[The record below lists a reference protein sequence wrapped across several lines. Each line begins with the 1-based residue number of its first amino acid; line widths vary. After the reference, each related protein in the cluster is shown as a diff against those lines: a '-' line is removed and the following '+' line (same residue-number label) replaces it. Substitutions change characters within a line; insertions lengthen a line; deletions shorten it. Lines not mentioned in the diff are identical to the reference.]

1 MRTYSLDLRERVAAA
16 CDEGVFSRP
25 EIAEQFGVCT
35 SWIRR
40 LLQRRRTSGSLA
52 PLPHAGGAPPALN
65 AVRRQRLADLV
76 AADPD
81 ATLAEL
87 ARRLRV
93 PVSVSTLSRVLAHLG
108 LPRKKSASP
117 LMNATGPTSPVSA
130 PTGVPASVRSIRS
143 ASSSSMKRARTSR

>member
-16 CDEGVFSRP
+16 CDEGVLNRP
-25 EIAEQFGVCT
+25 EIAEQFHVST

-40 LLQRRRTSGSLA
+40 LLQRRQASGSLA
-52 PLPHAGGAPPALN
+52 PRPHAGGRAPCLTSA
-65 AVRRQRLADLV
+65 RRQRLADLV

-93 PVSVSTLSRVLAHLG
+93 PVSQSTLSRVLARLG
-108 LPRKKSASP
+108 LPRKKSPS
-117 LMNATGPTSPVSA
+117 LPTSVTAPMSPASA
-130 PTGVPASVRSIRS
+130 PPGAPASAPSTRSV
-143 ASSSSMKRARTSR
+143 SSSLTKRGRTSR